1 MSVNINTILNELT
14 IAERQKISTNLTV
27 EYPLTPF
34 GRKPNFFMFE
44 IEESDDRKNAFV
56 PFAYY
61 YQKLLKFSSDHS
73 FPNELRKFP
82 KAESELTF
90 VGTLTEKQDLVKPEV
105 LELLKRTHSCILSFH
120 CGFGKTIFS
129 IYLSCIIKLKT
140 CILAHRVNLI
150 EQWYYSIQKVCPS
163 ANIQILNTKSPIDK
177 SNDFFIINSA
187 NVTKRKKEDFKDI
200 GILIVDEAHTICT
213 EKLAKGL
220 FHFQPKYMFGLTATP
235 HRTDGMSKILELCF
249 GPEIIERKLKRSFNV
264 YVLKTNFVPE
274 TRTTSLGNLDWNS
287 VLSSQCSNIQ
297 RNLLIVKII
306 RYFRTRNIL
315 VLCKQVKQSKT
326 LLHYLNQLGENVD
339 MFVSTQKKFN
349 RDSRVLIS
357 TFSKTG
363 VGFDHPKLDLLVIA
377 SDVEEGIEQ
386 YVGRIFRRD
395 DTTPIVI
402 DIVDKFRPLQNHF
415 TTRRKLYT
423 EVGGDV
429 KDFQKYFFKL

>member
-1 MSVNINTILNELT
+1 MSVNINTILNTLP
-14 IAERQKISTNLTV
+14 ILERQKISTNLTI
-27 EYPLTPF
+27 EYQLTQF

-44 IEESDDRKNAFV
+44 IEEAEDRKNAFV

-61 YQKLLKFSSDHS
+61 YQYLLKFVPEQS
-73 FPNELRKFP
+73 FPNEQKKYP
-82 KAESELTF
+82 KAMSSLDF
-90 VGTLTEKQDLVKPEV
+90 VGSLTEKQQLVRPEV
-105 LELLKRTHSCILSFH
+105 IELLNRTHSCILSFH

-150 EQWYYSIQKVCPS
+150 DQWYYSIKKVCPS
-163 ANIQILNTKSPIDK
+163 ATIQILNTKSPINK
-177 SNDFFIINSA
+177 ENDFFIINSA
-187 NVTKRKKEDFKDI
+187 NVSKRQKEDFKDI
-200 GILIVDEAHTICT
+200 GVLIVDEAHTICT

-235 HRTDGMSKILELCF
+235 HRTDGMSRILELFF

-264 YVLKTNFVPE
+264 YALKTNFVPE
-274 TRTTSLGNLDWNS
+274 TRTTQLGNLDWNF

-326 LLHYLNQLGENVD
+326 LLNYLQQLGENVD
-339 MFVSTQKKFN
+339 MFVSTQKKFD

-402 DIVDKFRPLQNHF
+402 DIIDKFRPLQNHF
-415 TTRRKLYT
+415 ATRKKLYT
-423 EVGGDV
+423 EIGGDV
-429 KDFQKYFFKL
+429 KDFQKVFFKI